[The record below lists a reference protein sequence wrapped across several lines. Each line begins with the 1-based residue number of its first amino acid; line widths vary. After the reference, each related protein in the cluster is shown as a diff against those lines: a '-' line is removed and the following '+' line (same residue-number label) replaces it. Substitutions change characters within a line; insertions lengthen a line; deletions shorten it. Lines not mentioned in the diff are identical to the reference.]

1 MRILVAIPCLFNAE
15 ATRNAI
21 QSVCNKPNVDLL
33 LIDNGSP
40 ADVKHV
46 IHYFK
51 NLYANIHF
59 IANPTNVFVNPVWN
73 QIMYFFLQKPEYD
86 YLIIMNSD
94 LVMQKNWAEVCIKRW
109 EVNPDDM
116 LLPIIQES
124 QILPESVN
132 IEYAEATEVFEGTP
146 GVFITLNRE
155 QAHIVYPIPS
165 EIKIWFG
172 DNFIFDI
179 LRGLKTKT
187 VIPKNLLS
195 FHYWSQSVQRVEGI
209 SEMIE
214 NDKVQWEQVVKHIV
228 KEKLKK

>member
-33 LIDNGSP
+33 LIDNGAP

-46 IHYFK
+46 IHYFR
-51 NLYANIHF
+51 NLFANITF
-59 IANPTNVFVNPVWN
+59 IHNPTNVFVNPAWN
-73 QIMYFFLQKPEYD
+73 QAMNHFLQKPEYD

-94 LVMQKNWAEVCIKRW
+94 LVMQKNWSEVCMKRW

-116 LLPIIQES
+116 LLPVIQES
-124 QILPESVN
+124 RILPESINV
-132 IEYAEATEVFEGTP
+132 EYTEATEVFEGTP
-146 GVFITLNRE
+146 GVFISLTRE

-172 DNFIFDI
+172 DNWIFSI

-187 VIPKNLLS
+187 LIPKNLLS

-214 NDKVQWEQVVKHIV
+214 NDKKQWETIV
-228 KEKLKK
+228 KPKLIEKLG